1 MRRRTR
7 AGLVGLTLAV
17 ALLALALLV
26 GGAAG
31 GHGPGKPHAN
41 SNASGTHGRIGF
53 HFLVL
58 DQVAGTS
65 DRMII
70 QGDGSFNRNRAS
82 GGGTFDHFVGGTG
95 PPATLVATGTW
106 KADDVVSWAPGTT
119 HGVYQGGMLVI
130 HATVK
135 PIGHPAI
142 KNVMIE
148 VDCNLGPAGFS
159 IPGKVEGAIVTFPG
173 TPPVVFTPTNPTTG
187 VTVFST
193 TKGHKH

>member
-1 MRRRTR
+1 MRRRTL
-7 AGLVGLTLAV
+7 AGIVGLALAV

-31 GHGPGKPHAN
+31 GHGPGKGKDKG
-41 SNASGTHGRIGF
+41 SSSHGRIGF

-58 DQVAGTS
+58 DQLAGTP
-65 DRMII
+65 DRLII
-70 QGDGSFNRNRAS
+70 QGNGSFNGNRAS
-82 GGGTFDHFVGGTG
+82 GGGVFDHFRAVGS
-95 PPATLVATGTW
+95 PPLPLVATGTW
-106 KADDVVSWAPGTT
+106 KAEDVVSWTPGLT
-119 HGVYQGGMLVI
+119 HGVLQGGTLVI

-135 PIGHPAI
+135 PNGEPAI
-142 KNVMIE
+142 KNVMIQ

-159 IPGKVEGAIVTFPG
+159 TGKPEGAVVTIPG

-187 VTVFST
+187 VTVFSL